1 MNATTVPLTYIY
13 TIWQNTYMNTQEY
26 VNLRLHKTTLQEVK
40 IVAALSHESMIQT
53 IQRLVQQEKERLQK
67 GDKSEQKS
75 L

>member
-1 MNATTVPLTYIY
+1 
-13 TIWQNTYMNTQEY
+13 MNTQEY

-75 L
+75 V